1 MAKQRGPFAQA
12 APHSWAIG
20 DWPPGI
26 YPNDPGKGRY
36 LVRANRV
43 ALVEAGA
50 LIRVGRDLVVLGAGF
65 TKWLAAQS
73 GRVDGFQIAPNR
85 PQQAAA

>member
-1 MAKQRGPFAQA
+1 MAKQNPFAQP

-20 DWPPGI
+20 DWPPFI
-26 YPNDPGKGRY
+26 YPNDPRKGRY
-36 LVRANRV
+36 LVRANRT

-65 TKWLAAQS
+65 SKWLAAQS
-73 GRVDGFQIAPNR
+73 DRVDGFEIAPNR
-85 PQQAAA
+85 PAEAA